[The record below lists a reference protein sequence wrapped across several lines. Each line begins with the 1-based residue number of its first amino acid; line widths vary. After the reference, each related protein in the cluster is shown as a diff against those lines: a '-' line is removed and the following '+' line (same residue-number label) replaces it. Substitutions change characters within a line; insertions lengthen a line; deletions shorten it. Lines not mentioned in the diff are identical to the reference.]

1 MRLKLHFSWREKTG
15 KITKF
20 IESKVFQKIRKFKH
34 KKKNVLKFCEIYIS
48 ILIFKIIFHC

>member
-34 KKKNVLKFCEIYIS
+34 KKKKRPEILWNLYFYFN
-48 ILIFKIIFHC
+48 L